1 MSVLDFFK
9 NLFRDEEREAQAEEL
24 LRPRVTDSYIESDR
38 RLKDKTVIRTS
49 KIHDLDPLE
58 ILDKMNLY
66 LDLKN
71 DFVFRKKLKKLFNSF
86 VDEMSDF
93 ETYDG
98 GREIEGY
105 DYEEV
110 DDIEMEIYVKISR
123 ESDLEPFVVI
133 VSIDVF
139 DEEAE
144 MQED

>member
-1 MSVLDFFK
+1 MSLLDFFK
-9 NLFRDEEREAQAEEL
+9 NMFRDEEKEAQAEEL
-24 LRPRVTDSYIESDR
+24 LKARATDFYAEADR

-58 ILDKMNLY
+58 ILDKMNLF

-71 DFVFRKKLKKLFNSF
+71 DFVLRRKLKKLFLGF

-93 ETYDG
+93 ETYEG

-110 DDIEMEIYVKISR
+110 DDVEMEIYVKISR
-123 ESDLEPFVVI
+123 ASDRDPFVVI
-133 VSIDVF
+133 VAISEF
-139 DEEAE
+139 DE
-144 MQED
+144 

>member
-1 MSVLDFFK
+1 MSLLDFFK
-9 NLFRDEEREAQAEEL
+9 NMFRDEEKEAQAEEL
-24 LRPRVTDSYIESDR
+24 LKARATDFYAEADR

-71 DFVFRKKLKKLFNSF
+71 DFVLRRKLNKLFLGF

-93 ETYDG
+93 ETYEG

-110 DDIEMEIYVKISR
+110 DDVEMEIYVKISR
-123 ESDLEPFVVI
+123 ASDRDPFVVI
-133 VSIDVF
+133 VAISEF
-139 DEEAE
+139 DE
-144 MQED
+144 